1 MRFIAHCKRRG
12 EIKKNLRRSVSKKIV
27 ESRLKE
33 EELISLPDKNELPQH
48 VAIIMDGNGRW
59 AKKRG
64 LPRSEGHR
72 VGMEKIREIT
82 QICLDFGIK
91 ILTMYAFSYQN
102 WKRPTKEVNFLM
114 SRFKR
119 YLDKEIRELN
129 EKKVRF
135 QVIGRTEKLSPSLQD
150 KIKRAMRLTKDNKD
164 LIFNLAISYGGQEE
178 ILDTAK
184 VLAREVQRGY
194 LTPEEI
200 DKNLFRQYLYAGD
213 LPYPDLLVRTGGE
226 YRVSNFLLWQIAYT
240 ELWITPVLWPDFGRK
255 EFSDALKDYAN
266 RVRRFGGIKGE

>member
-1 MRFIAHCKRRG
+1 MTKR
-12 EIKKNLRRSVSKKIV
+12 IV

-119 YLDKEIRELN
+119 YLDKEVRELN
-129 EKKVRF
+129 EKKIRF

-150 KIKRAMRLTKDNKD
+150 KIKRAMKLTKDNKD

-184 VLAREVQRGY
+184 VLAREVQKGS

-226 YRVSNFLLWQIAYT
+226 YRVSNFLLWQIAYA

-266 RVRRFGGIKGE
+266 RVRKFGGIKGE